1 MYAKPKRGKTAQGEW
16 KDIVNVK
23 DYTQT
28 LRMEKCLWVENVV
41 EVGSQLPPA
50 AAEAND
56 FPSLTSSIL
65 EGDISFAHFYVSLS
79 LSLPCRKPGG
89 QCSYVSHH
97 YKSQCSQVYNYHRLL
112 SWNKERGLHMDIYKV
127 NNLVS
132 VSVLSSTNQTIEGG
146 NYVSLDPYNL
156 HIFRVK
162 RSLFSVPYA
171 RTFSLNRV

>member
-79 LSLPCRKPGG
+79 LSHAENPAGSAATCRTITSRSARRSTTTTGCYPGTRSG
-89 QCSYVSHH
+89 
-97 YKSQCSQVYNYHRLL
+97 
-112 SWNKERGLHMDIYKV
+112 D
-127 NNLVS
+127 
-132 VSVLSSTNQTIEGG
+132 STWT
-146 NYVSLDPYNL
+146 ST
-156 HIFRVK
+156 R
-162 RSLFSVPYA
+162 
-171 RTFSLNRV
+171 